1 MQELDDDE
9 PGLSEQASPQAEQTF
24 HTAPNT
30 PDHTTAKEE
39 LMHLSVHATA
49 GTASIATFSWLLVI
63 GGQQAVA
70 LVDSGS
76 SHTFMD

>member
-9 PGLSEQASPQAEQTF
+9 PELSEQASPQAEQTF

-49 GTASIATFSWLLVI
+49 GTASIATFSLLLVI